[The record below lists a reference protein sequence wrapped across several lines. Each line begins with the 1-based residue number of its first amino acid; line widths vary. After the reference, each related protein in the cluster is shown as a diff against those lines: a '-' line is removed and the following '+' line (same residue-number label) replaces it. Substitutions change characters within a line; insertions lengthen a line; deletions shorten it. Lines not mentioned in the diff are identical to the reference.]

1 MKKGGT
7 SINQKSK
14 KCAVTIS
21 PRFLRCSCSRCTTST
36 HFPAAATITTTTTTK
51 VIVITVI
58 ISVTI
63 IVVIVIIHRNNILSK
78 YMYHSPSI
86 VMSCIYP
93 HRTSKTAHCFVQL
106 FCRDIFMPQECIC
119 IYKCRIHLQQ
129 HAAEMVTVAHII
141 FLYTVQTS
149 STNLRY
155 LNFYIRP
162 EKLNKY

>member
-1 MKKGGT
+1 VKKGGT
-7 SINQKSK
+7 NINQKSK
-14 KCAVTIS
+14 KCVVTIS
-21 PRFLRCSCSRCTTST
+21 PRFLGCSRSYCTILT
-36 HFPAAATITTTTTTK
+36 HFPAAATTTTTTI
-51 VIVITVI
+51 VIVIIVI

-63 IVVIVIIHRNNILSK
+63 VIIIIHRNNILSK
-78 YMYHSPSI
+78 YTYHSPSI

-106 FCRDIFMPQECIC
+106 FRRDIFMPQECIC

-129 HAAEMVTVAHII
+129 YATELVTVAHII

-149 STNLRY
+149 STDLRY
-155 LNFYIRP
+155 LNFYIGP

>member
-1 MKKGGT
+1 MKYV
-7 SINQKSK
+7 
-14 KCAVTIS
+14 VTIS
-21 PRFLRCSCSRCTTST
+21 PRFIRCSHSCCPTVT
-36 HFPAAATITTTTTTK
+36 HFPAAATITTT

-58 ISVTI
+58 TVTV
-63 IVVIVIIHRNNILSK
+63 IVVVVVIIIIIIHRNSILSK

-93 HRTSKTAHCFVQL
+93 HCTSKTAHRFVQL
-106 FCRDIFMPQECIC
+106 FCRDILMSQERIC

-129 HAAEMVTVAHII
+129 QVTQMVTVAHTI

-155 LNFYIRP
+155 INFYIRP